1 MKTRHSS
8 ERGQVLVIIVLTM
21 FGLMGIT
28 GLAIDGS
35 RAYSDRRQAQ
45 NAADTAALAAALA
58 YVRTP
63 GEDWKADGFARAAS
77 NGYDDN
83 ESTNFVDVYHPP
95 VEPMDG
101 PYTGNTEYVQVIIT
115 SHLDTFFGRVV
126 GIERVTNRVQAIA
139 RVTPSNNE
147 PMYSGNALVA
157 LNKTACSALAYQGG
171 ASLTVNGSGLFSN
184 SDCMSTSNG
193 AFNTNTAS
201 GVVNV
206 PCLTTVGTI
215 TKGTN
220 TNLNTNGCEQSE
232 DLSLQM
238 QDPYAIFQY
247 PNISCGT
254 KIAQVQSDGFT
265 MSPGNWSGAFPPA
278 GVKVLQSGIY
288 CLDTTN
294 HGFVLNAGRQLIGN
308 GIVIY
313 MLSGK
318 VSWSSG
324 EVHLSAPSEGPYDG
338 LLLYLPHKDPTNCS
352 EVTLNGN
359 GSSTFTGSILA
370 PCSNVKLTGG
380 SGGSGYNNQ
389 IIADTVYLSGNTNI
403 VINYDANK
411 QWNAPTYPKLELIH

>member
-1 MKTRHSS
+1 MKTGHSS

-63 GEDWKADGFARAAS
+63 GEDWPAVGYSRAAS

-83 ESTNFVDVYHPP
+83 ETTNFVDVHHPP
-95 VEPMDG
+95 VEG
-101 PYTGNTEYVQVIIT
+101 LYAGNTEYIQVIIT
-115 SHLDTFFGRVV
+115 SHLATFFGRVV
-126 GIERVTNRVQAIA
+126 GIEQVTNTVQAVVRA
-139 RVTPSNNE
+139 TPSIKQS
-147 PMYSGNALVA
+147 MYSGNALVA
-157 LNKTACSALAYQGG
+157 LNKTACSALSYQGG
-171 ASLTVNGSGLFSN
+171 ATLTVKGSGIFSN
-184 SDCMSTSNG
+184 SNCMSTSNG
-193 AFNTNTAS
+193 AFNTSTGS

-206 PCLTTVGTI
+206 PCLTAVGTI
-215 TKGTN
+215 TTGTN
-220 TNLNTNGCEQSE
+220 TNLNSNGCKYEK
-232 DLSLQM
+232 DLTLQIK
-238 QDPYAIFQY
+238 DPYSMFQY

-254 KIAQVQSDGFT
+254 NTAKIQPDGIT

-278 GVKVLQSGIY
+278 GVKNLQSGIY

-294 HGFVLNAGRQLIGN
+294 HGFTLNSGQQLVGN
-308 GIVIY
+308 GVVIY
-313 MLSGK
+313 MKSGK

-324 EVHLSAPSEGPYDG
+324 GVHLSAPSEGPYKG
-338 LLLYLPHKDPTNCS
+338 LLLYLPPKDPRNCS

-359 GSSTFTGSILA
+359 GSSTFIGSILA
-370 PCSNVKLTGG
+370 PCSHVKLNGG

-389 IIADTVYLSGNTNI
+389 IIADTIYLSGNTNI
-403 VINYDANK
+403 TINFDSNK
-411 QWNAPTYPKLELIH
+411 QWQPPTFPAVELTH